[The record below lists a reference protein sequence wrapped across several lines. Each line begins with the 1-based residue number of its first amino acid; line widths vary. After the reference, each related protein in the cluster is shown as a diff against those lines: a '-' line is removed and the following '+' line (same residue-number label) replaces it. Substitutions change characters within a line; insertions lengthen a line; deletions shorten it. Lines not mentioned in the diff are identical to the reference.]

1 MAEAKPAEIRRE
13 EILDAAQELF
23 ESKGY
28 EQTST
33 TDIMKKVG
41 IAKGTL
47 YYHFASKEEIL
58 DAMVERMGDGLI
70 RRARA
75 AASQK
80 EIPVTERLMRVLVAL
95 NAGEGSEKAV
105 VDSLN
110 APRNELL
117 HEKARQKVIDEAGP
131 ILSGLVEEAV
141 QAGVCHCAYPR
152 ETVEMILIYALIAFD
167 GKNTAQWDGQ
177 RMDAAVRAFVT
188 NIERLLGAGEGTFD
202 FIRSFIV

>member
-1 MAEAKPAEIRRE
+1 
-13 EILDAAQELF
+13 
-23 ESKGY
+23 
-28 EQTST
+28 
-33 TDIMKKVG
+33 MKKVG

-58 DAMVERMGDGLI
+58 DAMVERMGDSLI

-117 HEKARQKVIDEAGP
+117 HEKARQKVIDDA
-131 ILSGLVEEAV
+131 A
-141 QAGVCHCAYPR
+141 H
-152 ETVEMILIYALIAFD
+152 ALIPY
-167 GKNTAQWDGQ
+167 
-177 RMDAAVRAFVT
+177 
-188 NIERLLGAGEGTFD
+188 
-202 FIRSFIV
+202 

>member
-58 DAMVERMGDGLI
+58 DALLDEMTDQMEKAARPFGEESTLPVPDRMIGVIYVDGPTNAGNGALDSGI
-70 RRARA
+70 EATTRLFLLAL
-75 AASQK
+75 AAS
-80 EIPVTERLMRVLVAL
+80 
-95 NAGEGSEKAV
+95 
-105 VDSLN
+105 
-110 APRNELL
+110 
-117 HEKARQKVIDEAGP
+117 VI
-131 ILSGLVEEAV
+131 S
-141 QAGVCHCAYPR
+141 
-152 ETVEMILIYALIAFD
+152 
-167 GKNTAQWDGQ
+167 
-177 RMDAAVRAFVT
+177 
-188 NIERLLGAGEGTFD
+188 
-202 FIRSFIV
+202 